1 LSIIDRVRFCVAKVT
16 NFWEDLL
23 KGAKSGVKGLKSM
36 VKRWEEA
43 RMADIIVDAEYC
55 ANMNPVGGDISF
67 SS

>member
-1 LSIIDRVRFCVAKVT
+1 LGGIV
-16 NFWEDLL
+16 E
-23 KGAKSGVKGLKSM
+23 GGKSGVKGLKSM

-55 ANMNPVGGDISF
+55 ANMNPVGGDMSF